1 MDLRII
7 YQANKTMLDFATV
20 STYYN
25 IVTVE
30 ANWIFTPN
38 LFSRNELTILQPY
51 IVVYNLSRTSLHV
64 KGICLNVDPLK
75 RSSYSNTVSSSEPLS

>member
-7 YQANKTMLDFATV
+7 YQANKTILDFATV

-30 ANWIFTPN
+30 AN
-38 LFSRNELTILQPY
+38 
-51 IVVYNLSRTSLHV
+51 
-64 KGICLNVDPLK
+64 
-75 RSSYSNTVSSSEPLS
+75 